1 LKGEKDKE
9 LQVLEDLVKKHPNDM
24 NYRVMKGNWL
34 IQNGMHEEAFEEYQF
49 ALRQDPKHVAA
60 RLSLLDYYRTL
71 DKDSLANALQED
83 ILESPEIP
91 TNDKVMLVRKVVAEN
106 EQNGADSTQVLDL
119 FHRVLSKPQHSAD
132 MTAMYAAYLQMK
144 NFPQD
149 SINTV
154 YYQALKIEPDNA
166 SVRLALIQSLWKEQN
181 FDEIIRLS
189 KEATQYNPDEMAFY
203 YFLGVCYFQKGNN
216 DASLDALRRGVS
228 QINSKSN
235 KEFVSDFYAI
245 MGANG
250 CGKTTL
256 LRLIAGLLTPQ
267 EGDITIDGTSV
278 SQYSARQLAQ
288 RMAFVRQHPQTDFE
302 FSAFETVLMG
312 RNPYQHRL
320 QNESEADWQIVE
332 QCMKQTNTW
341 HLRFAKPNQMSG
353 GELQRVMIARALA
366 QQTPI
371 LLLDEPVSNLDIAH
385 QFEILDLLQQINSE
399 QRKTILLVIHD
410 LNMAWQ
416 YCHRLLLLHQGGI
429 QYQGPTR
436 EGLTPDNIAT
446 VFGVSATLTA
456 DNIHQCQPV

>member
-1 LKGEKDKE
+1 MITLSNITCRYGDKT
-9 LQVLEDLVKKHPNDM
+9 VLH
-24 NYRVMKGNWL
+24 
-34 IQNGMHEEAFEEYQF
+34 Q
-49 ALRQDPKHVAA
+49 
-60 RLSLLDYYRTL
+60 LDT
-71 DKDSLANALQED
+71 
-83 ILESPEIP
+83 
-91 TNDKVMLVRKVVAEN
+91 
-106 EQNGADSTQVLDL
+106 
-119 FHRVLSKPQHSAD
+119 H
-132 MTAMYAAYLQMK
+132 
-144 NFPQD
+144 
-149 SINTV
+149 
-154 YYQALKIEPDNA
+154 
-166 SVRLALIQSLWKEQN
+166 
-181 FDEIIRLS
+181 FD
-189 KEATQYNPDEMAFY
+189 D
-203 YFLGVCYFQKGNN
+203 G
-216 DASLDALRRGVS
+216 
-228 QINSKSN
+228 
-235 KEFVSDFYAI
+235 DFYAI

-446 VFGVSATLTA
+446 VFGVTATLTA
-456 DNIHQCQPV
+456 DNIHLSPRR